1 MFDLME
7 RLLIRGKNK
16 AKAKLLPVPVE
27 YEADEPMLAWSKIDR
42 TIDTAQTDVHIE
54 AAQRM
59 FNKMLTY
66 YGFTNAQRHSPLI
79 YGMQEKINTKRAT
92 VVITQK

>member
-7 RLLIRGKNK
+7 RMLIKGKNK
-16 AKAKLLPVPVE
+16 AKAKLLPVPVQ
-27 YEADEPMLAWSKIDR
+27 YEPDEPMKAWSKIDR

-59 FNKMLTY
+59 FNKMLSY
-66 YGFTNAQRHSPLI
+66 YGFTNEQRQSPLI
-79 YGMQEKINTKRAT
+79 HGMQGKIDAKRAG
-92 VVITQK
+92 VVVTRK